1 MTAQKM
7 KFSIKNFCSEYGQ
20 IRSLLR
26 IWLHLLKKSLM
37 EILIFCAVH
46 VVAWNGIYYH
56 FTTNFTKGLS
66 IRHVRKIL
74 RKTRYAHMCI
84 LHSNYL

>member
-7 KFSIKNFCSEYGQ
+7 KFSIKNFSSEYGQ

-46 VVAWNGIYYH
+46 VVA
-56 FTTNFTKGLS
+56 
-66 IRHVRKIL
+66 
-74 RKTRYAHMCI
+74 
-84 LHSNYL
+84 